1 MRMAGLESVVLG
13 TCLEITRDDQEIF
26 TAVLAHLGAPG
37 CMLRVFPSCSQLDF
51 VWMGQCTCREAA
63 GLNVSV
69 SVRKSVLLL
78 IELAG
83 LNIFLP

>member
-37 CMLRVFPSCSQLDF
+37 CMLRVFPSCSQLDLDGT
-51 VWMGQCTCREAA
+51 MCMQRSCRFKRVCFCKEEHTS
-63 GLNVSV
+63 LN
-69 SVRKSVLLL
+69 
-78 IELAG
+78 
-83 LNIFLP
+83 